1 METRQIVIFK
11 LGDEE
16 YGIDIMKVVEIV
28 LYQAVRK
35 VPDVPNYIEGI
46 INLRGDIHPIYNFR
60 KRFRMPERQTDEN
73 TKIIIIRT
81 TEMNIGFIVD
91 NVSEILNIPS
101 NDIQGAPQLINPRA
115 DRKYILGVA
124 KQEERM
130 VVLLDV
136 DKLVTDHDYSIM
148 NQIVEE

>member
-11 LGDEE
+11 LGEEE

-28 LYQAVRK
+28 LYQEVRK
-35 VPDVPNYIEGI
+35 VPDVPKYIEGI

-60 KRFRMPERQTDEN
+60 KRFRMPERAIDDN
-73 TKIIIIRT
+73 TKIIVIRT
-81 TEMNIGFIVD
+81 TEMNVGFIVD

-101 NDIQGAPQLINPRA
+101 QDIQSAPKLINQRA
-115 DRKYILGVA
+115 EGKYILGVA

-130 VVLLDV
+130 IVLLDV

-148 NQIVEE
+148 NEIIEA